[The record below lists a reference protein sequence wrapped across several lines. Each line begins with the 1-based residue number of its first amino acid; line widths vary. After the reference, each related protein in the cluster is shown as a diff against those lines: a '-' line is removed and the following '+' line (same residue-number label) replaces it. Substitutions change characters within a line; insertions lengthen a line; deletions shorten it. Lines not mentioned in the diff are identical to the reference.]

1 MNDSESDETMN
12 FQWSSRKKN
21 VTEKDVFEDVT
32 WKFEDLVNKLE
43 VRHREDG
50 PDIPKGSFVTQNMP
64 DQMIETQYHPR
75 FGKCHT
81 YSVSNQ
87 WREWGVGSISIWM

>member
-1 MNDSESDETMN
+1 MNDLENNETMN

-21 VTEKDVFEDVT
+21 VSEKDVFEDVT
-32 WKFEDLVNKLE
+32 WKFEDLVKKIE

-50 PDIPKGSFVTQNMP
+50 PDIPLRSEVTQNMP
-64 DQMIETQYHPR
+64 DQMIEIQYHPS

-81 YSVSNQ
+81 YSISNQ

>member
-21 VTEKDVFEDVT
+21 VTEKDLFEDVT
-32 WKFEDLVNKLE
+32 WKFEDLVKKIE

-50 PDIPKGSFVTQNMP
+50 PDIPRRSEVTQNMP
-64 DQMIETQYHPR
+64 DQMIEIQYHPS

>member
-32 WKFEDLVNKLE
+32 WKFEDLVKKIE

-50 PDIPKGSFVTQNMP
+50 PVIPRNSDAMQNMQ
-64 DQMIETQYHPR
+64 DQMIEIQYHPS

-81 YSVSNQ
+81 YSVSDK
-87 WREWGVGSISIWM
+87 WREWGVGSITIWM